1 LEIDKTLEITNR
13 EKEELEESMKNSDLE
28 PWDLCSETI
37 NTDLVYGEEKTTES

>member
-13 EKEELEESMKNSDLE
+13 EKELEESMKNSNLE